1 MQDNQG
7 HFPELATVIVGAMNS
22 AIEIHD
28 SKVNSITNRGSFLE
42 VCLIAYIHKS
52 EGTPGRD
59 PGTGWT
65 QDAILTFGSGTLE
78 GEIGEYPAWLS
89 GGILVID
96 GEPLDNE
103 IPIPLSR
110 KGNTELKLEIFYN
123 SPVVIR
129 GNEVHLELRGTP
141 TYVENFRTRTHE

>member
-1 MQDNQG
+1 
-7 HFPELATVIVGAMNS
+7 MNS

-28 SKVNSITNRGSFLE
+28 SEVISITNRGSLLE

-59 PGTGWT
+59 AGSGWT
-65 QDAILTFGSGTLE
+65 QDAILTFWNGTLE
-78 GEIGEYPAWLS
+78 GTIAEYPARLAS
-89 GGILVID
+89 GTLVVD
-96 GEPLDNE
+96 GESLDNE

-141 TYVENFRTRTHE
+141 TYVEEFPG